1 MKTVKVGK
9 EWIQCVKNVYF
20 ILFIL
25 LYVCIEELYFFE
37 VFDFFDLRVELEW
50 DPRRGLRVEAIDLFD
65 AFVLEAI
72 DFFDAFLS
80 SNGFKGRSRPDFRKG
95 SSQIPPRIEDA
106 RVMVWKAILK
116 R

>member
-25 LYVCIEELYFFE
+25 FYVCIEELYFFE
-37 VFDFFDLRVELEW
+37 VFDFFDLRVGLEW
-50 DPRRGLRVEAIDLFD
+50 DPRRGLRAEAFDLFD
-65 AFVLEAI
+65 AF
-72 DFFDAFLS
+72 FFS
-80 SNGFKGRSRPDFRKG
+80 SNGFTGRSRPVFRKG